1 MIQKCSKERILEV
14 FFKEPTTIHFIRE
27 ISRKINLAHTSVRK
41 VIKDL
46 EKADIIKKKESKPF
60 TGYIANRENDIFI
73 FMKRVYNLESLY
85 GMNEFIVQNYYP
97 QLFVVFGSY
106 SRGEDV
112 ETSDI
117 DVLLISKTKKE
128 VNLKKYEKELKRE
141 INMMIIK
148 TLDELDEIMQK
159 RIMNGFVMYGGF

>member
-73 FMKRVYNLESLY
+73 FMKRVYNLE
-85 GMNEFIVQNYYP
+85 
-97 QLFVVFGSY
+97 LF
-106 SRGEDV
+106 
-112 ETSDI
+112 
-117 DVLLISKTKKE
+117 L
-128 VNLKKYEKELKRE
+128 E
-141 INMMIIK
+141 IKI
-148 TLDELDEIMQK
+148 
-159 RIMNGFVMYGGF
+159 RCF